1 MWQKQSASHYRIH
14 ADAWCLDVQAGCW
27 GITAQMVVAD
37 GLPESLAIELDGGVL
52 PPLKDSFLRGSDLH
66 LHLPQDDL
74 PAQAGSFVAA
84 SAQAGATQAGM
95 TQAGLEAV
103 LSVLRSDADVLV
115 LEATLGLQTQ
125 WLDVHPAVRVTLPYG
140 GNAVMIER
148 GSSLVVQRHDSAASQ
163 AASLVVLIDERD
175 RWSVAPSATAG
186 VRFFGDFMEKGVI
199 RKVQPW
205 LVWSRRSVDEAFLE
219 ALLDSLGS
227 RPLPLAG

>member
-1 MWQKQSASHYRIH
+1 MWQKQSASHYRFR
-14 ADAWCLDVQAGCW
+14 ADAWCLDVQAGSR

-37 GLPESLAIELDGGVL
+37 GSPESLAIEIDGGFL

-74 PAQAGSFVAA
+74 PAQAGSF
-84 SAQAGATQAGM
+84 AGASTQPGA

-125 WLDVHPAVRVTLPYG
+125 WLDVHPAVRLTLPSG

-148 GSSLVVQRHDSAASQ
+148 GSSLVVQSQDSAT
-163 AASLVVLIDERD
+163 SLVVLIDERD
-175 RWSVAPSATAG
+175 RWSVAPSTTAG

-205 LVWSRRSVDEAFLE
+205 FVWSRRVIDEAFLE
-219 ALLDSLGS
+219 TLLESLGS